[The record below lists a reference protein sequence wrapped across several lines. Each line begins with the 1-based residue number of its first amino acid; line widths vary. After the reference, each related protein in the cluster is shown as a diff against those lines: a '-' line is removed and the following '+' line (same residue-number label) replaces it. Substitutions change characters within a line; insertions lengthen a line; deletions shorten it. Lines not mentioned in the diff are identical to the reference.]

1 MIEVIDNFL
10 PHKDFQN
17 IEKYFMDIL
26 QWKYQPYKVYD
37 GINENDVDNYQFEH
51 EFYFHQSW
59 NGNFQYAVSP
69 NFESIVPLLNKID
82 FLALHK
88 VKANLEPLKSKR
100 FFSDFH
106 YDWAESLEN
115 PIPSKKMTTAIY
127 YVNTCDGYTEFED
140 GTTTQCVANRLVKFP
155 SNFKHR
161 GVSQTDNR
169 LKSVINLNFFTP

>member
-10 PHKDFQN
+10 PHQDFQN
-17 IEKYFMDIL
+17 IEKYFIDIL
-26 QWKYQPYKVYD
+26 QWKYQPCKVYD
-37 GINENDVDNYQFEH
+37 GPNENNIDNYQFEH
-51 EFYFHQSW
+51 SFYFQQSW
-59 NGNFQYAVSP
+59 DGIFRCEISP
-69 NFESIVPLLNKID
+69 DFESVVPLLNKID

-88 VKANLEPLKSKR
+88 VKANLEPLKSKQ

-106 YDWAESLEN
+106 YDWAESVED
-115 PIPSKKMTTAIY
+115 PIPSNKMTTAIY

-140 GTTTQCVANRLVKFP
+140 GTKTQCVANRLVKFP
-155 SNFKHR
+155 SNLKHR